1 MAAHKDDTRKE
12 HVSAAVKQDEF
23 TQKVT
28 EDFDFAFEGSVSL
41 QAEILKVSALA

>member
-1 MAAHKDDTRKE
+1 VAAHKHDTRKE

-28 EDFDFAFEGSVSL
+28 EDFDFASEGSVSF
-41 QAEILKVSALA
+41 QAEILKANALA